1 MNQKLKSRFEAET
14 KTVDSWLDK
23 LLPPES
29 AMPFSIHKSM
39 RYSVFAGGKRLRPLL
54 CLLAYELCG
63 GKDEKA
69 YPAACA
75 LEMMHTFSLIHDDL
89 PCMDDDDFRRGK
101 PTNHKVFGEAIAV
114 LAGDALCIHA
124 YGILGKYRDLPVV
137 AEISEALGTSG
148 MIGGQ
153 VADIESEG
161 KGEVDAKT
169 LEFIHIHKT
178 EKLITVSLRLGAL
191 IANASEAQLQAV
203 SSFGKGIGL
212 AFQIVDDVLD
222 LVSDTVTLGKDVGSD
237 LENNKA
243 TYPRLYGIDES
254 RKEAARLI
262 YEAKEALSHFES
274 SPAAELLRDLADFI
288 IERVN

>member
-1 MNQKLKSRFEAET
+1 MNQNLKKLFETET
-14 KTVDSWLDK
+14 KKVDEWLGK

-29 AMPFSIHKSM
+29 AEPVSIHKSM
-39 RYSVFAGGKRLRPLL
+39 RYSMFAGGKRLRPVL
-54 CLLAYELCG
+54 CLLAHEICG
-63 GKDEKA
+63 GEGDKA

-124 YGILGKYRDLPVV
+124 YGILGSYVGLPIVK
-137 AEISEALGTSG
+137 EISSALGTAG

-161 KGEVDAKT
+161 TADVDAKT

-178 EKLITVSLRLGAL
+178 EKLITTSLRTGAI
-191 IANASEAQLQAV
+191 IAGADEAKLAAITKYGQ
-203 SSFGKGIGL
+203 GIGL

-222 LVSDTVTLGKDVGSD
+222 LTSDTATLGKDVGSD

-243 TYPRLYGIDES
+243 TYPRLYGIDKS
-254 RKEAARLI
+254 RA
-262 YEAKEALSHFES
+262 EAKRLVNEAKDALALFGEKG
-274 SPAAELLRDLADFI
+274 AMLRELADFI
-288 IERVN
+288 VERVN